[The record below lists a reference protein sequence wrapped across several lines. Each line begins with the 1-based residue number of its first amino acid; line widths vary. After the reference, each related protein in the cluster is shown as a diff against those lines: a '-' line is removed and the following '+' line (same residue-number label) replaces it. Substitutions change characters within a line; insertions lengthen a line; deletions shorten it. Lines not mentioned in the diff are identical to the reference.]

1 MSDDP
6 SWGGPATPP
15 APVPPP
21 PAPDYTPPPPEP
33 PSKRRAVKI
42 VAIVAAVA
50 LVVTVAIVAVSKA
63 SKPKGP
69 PSAPAGVQADG
80 SVCTPPDCHVLAGTV
95 ALSWSAPTDGSPV
108 TSYDVY
114 RDSVKITSS
123 PLAANATSYDDDDAG
138 LGTSRD
144 YEVVAHSANGDS
156 QRSAAAT
163 VKIPLPPER
172 FAQFSGLYTV
182 HLTVQRA
189 SNLGKAEGIDQPT
202 PGDTVTETWQLESMC
217 PTNTGSCIV
226 RMIGFRTVVLHEH
239 GKAYEGG
246 GKAPGA
252 NCLPSGTASIT
263 NTFHLVPGNAHLKGP
278 NWVFTS
284 FTGTHQLS
292 FTCSTST
299 PSTATFSL
307 RASSNGSDKSGTS
320 AA

>member
-1 MSDDP
+1 VSDDP
-6 SWGGPATPP
+6 TWRGPAAPP
-15 APVPPP
+15 APIPPP
-21 PAPDYTPPPPEP
+21 PAPEYAPTPPQPPA
-33 PSKRRAVKI
+33 KRRAVKI
-42 VAIVAAVA
+42 IAIVAAVA
-50 LVVTVAIVAVSKA
+50 LVVAVAIVAVSQA

-69 PSAPAGVQADG
+69 PSAPAGLRAKG
-80 SVCTPPDCHVLAGTV
+80 SVCTPPDCQVLAGAVTI
-95 ALSWSAPTDGSPV
+95 SWSAPTDGSPV
-108 TSYDVY
+108 TGYDVY
-114 RDSVKITSS
+114 RDGVKITSS
-123 PLAANATSYDDDDAG
+123 RIAAKITSYQDDDAG
-138 LGTSRD
+138 LGTSRS

-156 QRSAAAT
+156 QRSSAAT

-189 SNLGKAEGIDQPT
+189 SNLGKAEGINQPT
-202 PGDTVTETWQLESMC
+202 PGDTVTETWQLESLC
-217 PTNTGSCIV
+217 PTNTGSCAV
-226 RMIGFRTVVLHEH
+226 RMLDFRTVVLHAN
-239 GKAYEGG
+239 GKAYEGS

-252 NCLPSGTASIT
+252 TCLPSGTAPVT

-292 FTCSTST
+292 FTCSNAT

-307 RASSNGSDKSGTS
+307 RASSSRSGKSGTS